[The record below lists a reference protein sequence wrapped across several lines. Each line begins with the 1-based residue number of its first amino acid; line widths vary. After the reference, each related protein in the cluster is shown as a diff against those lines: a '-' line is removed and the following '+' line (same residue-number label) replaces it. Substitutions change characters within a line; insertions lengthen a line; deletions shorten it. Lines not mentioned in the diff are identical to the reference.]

1 MRTLLTLIS
10 ALAIVS
16 TSAVAQKQS
25 APAEAVV
32 RRSIDQTIWVAPAGY
47 IRISHLAGSLRVEGW
62 DRDSLSIQGVLSLP
76 ADAEFV
82 VTPGKQGAKV
92 AFWGSDDARAEA
104 SQLRIRVPRK
114 SQLWVKTQSADVS
127 VREFEGSLDVVT
139 VSGDVEVAGRPR
151 ELYLETM
158 GGNANVAVDTRS
170 ARVKTGTGQVT
181 LRGTID
187 DATISSVSGPVFA
200 LDTQLK
206 QARFES
212 VDGRITFSG
221 ELTQPAALEFIN
233 HSGDIELRLSPRS
246 LIEFRVSTLAGDF
259 TDEWG
264 VNPTAEPGKGKGK
277 EFVFNVGPEPV
288 AEVLIRNFKG
298 AVILRKS
305 VIGKAP

>member
-1 MRTLLTLIS
+1 
-10 ALAIVS
+10 
-16 TSAVAQKQS
+16 
-25 APAEAVV
+25 
-32 RRSIDQTIWVAPAGY
+32 
-47 IRISHLAGSLRVEGW
+47 
-62 DRDSLSIQGVLSLP
+62 VLSLP
-76 ADAEFV
+76 AGAEFV
-82 VTPGKQGAKV
+82 VTPGKQGARV
-92 AFWGSDDARAEA
+92 SFWGSDETRAEA

-114 SQLWVKTQSADVS
+114 SQLWVKTQSAHVS

-151 ELYLETM
+151 ELYIETM
-158 GGNANVAVDTRS
+158 GGAANVAVDTRS

-181 LRGTID
+181 LRGTIE

-212 VDGRITFSG
+212 VDGRITYTG

-246 LIEFRVSTLAGDF
+246 LVEFHVSTLAGVF

-264 VNPTAEPGKGKGK
+264 VNPKFEPGKGQGK
-277 EFVFNVGPEPV
+277 EFVFNIGSEPV
-288 AEVLIRNFKG
+288 ADVLIRNFKG
-298 AVILRKS
+298 AVRLRRS
-305 VIGKAP
+305 FPGKVP